1 MNLLAYPFYQ
11 WSAECLRPARA
22 WAAATRATMS
32 LWPPATSTP
41 TGRMVDALCELL
53 RFFDGAGVASFDD
66 DGRFSA
72 SSRGVVEVASGG
84 EVGGAIAPYDDVVV
98 TLSRV

>member
-1 MNLLAYPFYQ
+1 MRHHVPRAPPRSRTAATRVPASRWHTACLVPCNAASRATVMNLLAYPFYQ

-53 RFFDGAGVASFDD
+53 ECCAF
-66 DGRFSA
+66 
-72 SSRGVVEVASGG
+72 
-84 EVGGAIAPYDDVVV
+84 
-98 TLSRV
+98 